1 MLLDVLPDHFLV
13 ATGGGNIIASR
24 PEVLSGEIPSFADVL
39 PRYVNGA
46 FALDECVESRYVSS
60 RAFGGIGVLNFE
72 LLDILRRLTIYA

>member
-1 MLLDVLPDHFLV
+1 M
-13 ATGGGNIIASR
+13 
-24 PEVLSGEIPSFADVL
+24 
-39 PRYVNGA
+39 NGT